1 MAQILLFTL
10 VAVALY
16 FTADWVVR
24 LIEQRRGEPLPN
36 RSLIYFVIIFVLA
49 VVSFEVIQRVLQ
61 GGPLV

>member
-1 MAQILLFTL
+1 MIEVLLFTL

-16 FTADWVVR
+16 FTADWAVR

-36 RSLIYFVIIFVLA
+36 RNIIYFVIIFVLA
-49 VVSFEVIQRVLQ
+49 VVSFEVIQRVLS